1 MSERSLQEY
10 FKREANKA
18 GIFWRKIEF
27 TNRRGC
33 PDVFCAVKGKIV
45 LCEIKNPNKKGK
57 LSTIQ
62 TATIRRLR
70 DAGVTVHVIDSREK
84 VDAIIRGLTGA

>member
-1 MSERSLQEY
+1 MTERSLQEY
-10 FKREANKA
+10 FKNQAAKVDV
-18 GIFWRKIEF
+18 FWRKIEW

-33 PDVFCAVKGKIV
+33 PDVFIAKEGNIA
-45 LCEIKNPNKKGK
+45 LCEIKNPNKKGR
-57 LSTIQ
+57 LSKIQ
-62 TATIRRLR
+62 KRVISQLR